1 MPDSKSIRLQV
12 LVKHKRGLHLR
23 CASNLA
29 KIASRYDVKIT
40 LAKGRKT
47 VDIASPLDIVSL
59 SASPGTTL
67 TATVSGKEASLA
79 AEALTQFFSNPDE

>member
-1 MPDSKSIRLQV
+1 MADNNSIRFQV

-29 KIASRYDVKIT
+29 KIALSYDAKIT
-40 LAKGRKT
+40 LSKGRKT
-47 VDIASPLDIVSL
+47 VDISSPLDIVTL

-67 TATVSGKEASLA
+67 TATISGKEASSA
-79 AEALTQFFSNPDE
+79 AEALTKFFSNPDE